1 MENLGLGIYEFSI
14 KKLEGGEVGI
24 SEYKNNVLLIV
35 NVASRCGFTP
45 QYEQLEKL
53 HLKFDGKE
61 LSILA
66 FPCNDFADQEPGS
79 EREIREFCDHR
90 YGVTFDMYGKVKIR
104 GGDAHP
110 LYNYLEGLLFPV
122 VRPKG
127 LKAKLFQV
135 FTLLMFWLK
144 ERRSP
149 HVGEVEWNFHKFI
162 IGKNGHLVGHFSG
175 DCDPFDP
182 QLMACIE
189 GELKE

>member
-53 HLKFDGKE
+53 HRKFNGKGF
-61 LSILA
+61 SILA
-66 FPCNDFADQEPGS
+66 FPCNDFGGQELAS

-90 YGVTFDMYGKVKIR
+90 YGITFDIFEKVKIR

-110 LYNYLEGLLFPV
+110 LYSYLEAALLPV

-127 LKAKLFQV
+127 IKTKLFQV

-144 ERRSP
+144 EGRSP
-149 HVGEVEWNFHKFI
+149 HAGEVEWNFHKFV
-162 IGKNGHLVGHFSG
+162 IGKNGHLAGHFSS

-182 QLMACIE
+182 QLTACIE
-189 GELKE
+189 CELKR

>member
-135 FTLLMFWLK
+135 FTLLVFWLK

-162 IGKNGHLVGHFSG
+162 IGKNGHLVGHFSS

-189 GELKE
+189 GELRE